1 MAKKFVQQGIPAV
14 DLQGNLS
21 QNQRDRHLAVFSEG
35 LVRVLVA
42 TDVAARGI
50 DISDVALVVQTE
62 PPEDPKSFLHRSGRT
77 ARAGEEGDVVT
88 LVLPNQKRAA
98 HTMLRRAGI
107 NAKAEDVNPASP
119 VLDEIVGQAAE
130 LQEGWSMPE
139 PEQQK
144 RKGRGRGRG
153 HGGRGRDRGNRGE
166 RGNREGRDRGRG
178 NRDERG
184 GRERA
189 QRK

>member
-1 MAKKFVQQGIPAV
+1 MFA
-14 DLQGNLS
+14 
-21 QNQRDRHLAVFSEG
+21 EG

-98 HTMLRRAGI
+98 HMMLRKAGI
-107 NAKAEDVNPASP
+107 HAKAEDVSP
-119 VLDEIVGQAAE
+119 SSSVLDEIVGEAAE

-153 HGGRGRDRGNRGE
+153 GRGRVRGQRGERSERGE
-166 RGNREGRDRGRG
+166 RGERS
-178 NRDERG
+178 ERG
-184 GRERA
+184 ERGERSERGERGERSERRWHGKRGERGSRVHRFGREF
-189 QRK
+189 